1 MSNTFVAID
10 FETANSNR
18 ASACQVGIVKFV
30 DGEIVGVFDTLI
42 TPHPSMDDFDY
53 YNSQVHG
60 IAKSDLNDAP
70 TFPDVWD
77 FISDFIGSETLVA
90 HNAGFDMSVLRGLFE
105 LYGIRSTE
113 YAYLCTMMLARNLV
127 KPAELNLK
135 FVAKIMNV
143 DLTRHHNALDDAS
156 AAGGIAQALI
166 AKFQVD
172 NLIDLAELARIRPGK
187 FSNESWRG
195 SETRSIYNGKDETVA
210 AMRERLSPEIDE
222 SGPLAGMTFVL
233 TGTLPGM
240 SRNEAHEQIIVNGGS
255 WANSVT
261 KKVSFLVEGDSNTAM
276 FREGESMSSKS
287 RAVYNLREQGIDIS
301 ILDAEGFFSLINP

>member
-1 MSNTFVAID
+1 
-10 FETANSNR
+10 
-18 ASACQVGIVKFV
+18 VKFV
-30 DGEIVGVFDTLI
+30 DGEIVDAFETLI
-42 TPHPSMDDFDY
+42 TPHSSMDQFDY

-60 IAKSDLNDAP
+60 IAKSDLNNAP

-77 FISDFIGSETLVA
+77 SLSDFIGSEILVA

-105 LYGIRSTE
+105 LYGIQSPE

-135 FVAKIMNV
+135 FVAKTMNV
-143 DLTRHHNALDDAS
+143 ELTRHHNALDDAS
-156 AAGGIAQALI
+156 AAGNIAQALI
-166 AKFQVD
+166 MQFQVD
-172 NLIDLAELARIRPGK
+172 NLNDLAELARIRPGN

-195 SETRSIYNGKDETVA
+195 SETRSIYNGKDETFA

-222 SGPLAGMTFVL
+222 SGPLAGMTFVI

-240 SRNEAHEQIIVNGGS
+240 SRNEAHEQIILAGGS
-255 WANSVT
+255 WTNSVT
-261 KKVSFLVEGDSNTAM
+261 RKVSFLVEGDSNTAM
-276 FREGESMSSKS
+276 FRQGESMSSKS
-287 RAVYNLREQGIDIS
+287 RAVYDLRDQGMDIS